1 MIGEAMIV
9 YCATSNPG
17 KLREFQLAAPDFD
30 VRPLPTKAPPPEET
44 GATFEENAA
53 AKAEYYGRFV
63 DGYLFAD
70 DSGLEVDALG
80 GAPGVHSARY
90 AGPHATDVEN
100 NALLLD
106 RLEGVA
112 DRSARFVCV
121 IALVK
126 NVAHAPMRAASAL
139 MPTPSSGDELPI
151 DADVE
156 KVSTRHAWARA
167 PQGSTLVKTFRGTVE
182 GRILDG
188 PRGDGGFGYDPL
200 FYYEPFGCT
209 FGEASIDRKMRVSH
223 RAQALEAMFTFLR
236 NTASI

>member
-1 MIGEAMIV
+1 VIV

-30 VRPLPTKAPPPEET
+30 VLPLPAKVPPPEEH

-53 AKAEYYGRFV
+53 AKAEYYGKFA

-90 AGPHATDVEN
+90 AGEEATDQEN

-106 RLEGVA
+106 RLTDVA

-121 IALVK
+121 IALVRNAK
-126 NVAHAPMRAASAL
+126 
-139 MPTPSSGDELPI
+139 
-151 DADVE
+151 
-156 KVSTRHAWARA
+156 
-167 PQGSTLVKTFRGTVE
+167 LVKTFRGAVE
-182 GRILDG
+182 GRILHG
-188 PRGDGGFGYDPL
+188 AQGDGGFGYDPL

-209 FGEASIDRKMRVSH
+209 FGEAAIDSKMRVSH

-236 NTASI
+236 NSAST